1 MLPPLNPSVW
11 ARRAPRFQRAF
22 WTGGWPVSMKRQAML
37 ERCEAMDGSL
47 SSWTTILIVRF
58 NLDEVAFVKAAVSL
72 AI

>member
-1 MLPPLNPSVW
+1 
-11 ARRAPRFQRAF
+11 
-22 WTGGWPVSMKRQAML
+22 MKRQAML